1 MRGDELW
8 TSTGDYCL
16 GGITRS
22 MVLQVAREAG
32 IVAREKNF
40 SLTDVY
46 GADEAFVT
54 GTFAGLVPVR
64 MIDGREIGG
73 GDRAMTT
80 RLRKL
85 YLQAVDQDVS
95 R

>member
-1 MRGDELW
+1 
-8 TSTGDYCL
+8 
-16 GGITRS
+16 

-32 IVAREKNF
+32 MTVREKNF

-64 MIDGREIGG
+64 TVDGRTIGDG
-73 GDRAMTT
+73 SRPVTG
-80 RLRKL
+80 RLRGL
-85 YLQAVDQDVS
+85 YLDAVAADVAAQGEPGA
-95 R
+95 